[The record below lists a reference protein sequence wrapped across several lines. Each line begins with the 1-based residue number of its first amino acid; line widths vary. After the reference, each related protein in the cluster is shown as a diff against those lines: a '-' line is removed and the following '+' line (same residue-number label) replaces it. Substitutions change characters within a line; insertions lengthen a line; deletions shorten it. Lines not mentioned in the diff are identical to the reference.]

1 MHDEPMPPGLPGTP
15 QTAPAQAEPP
25 LDLLIVGAGL
35 AGVGAAAEF
44 LKRLPG
50 RRIAV
55 LESRADLGGTWDL
68 FRYPGVRSDSD
79 MFTFGYRIRPWRG
92 LVSMVDGTSIREY
105 VRATAV
111 ELGVLPLIRFN
122 RRVTH
127 LAWSSAEALWTVTVH
142 ETQPGDERGAA
153 VGPTQTI
160 RARFVHLCTGYYH
173 YAEGYRPEFP
183 GETDFRGRFVHPQ
196 RWPQDLDHS
205 GKRIVVIGSGATAV
219 TLVPE
224 LAKTAAHVTQLQR
237 SPTYVVSQPAE
248 DRIAR
253 ALSSLL
259 PAPLL
264 FPLVRWK
271 NILYAVGSF
280 ALSRWKPQLVARQIV
295 AMARA
300 KLPPGY
306 DVSRHFKPAYGPWDQ
321 RVCVVPDGDLFKAIS
336 RGSASIVTD
345 TIERFLPEGI
355 RLASGATL
363 PADIVVTATGLRV
376 VALGGAAVTVD
387 GAPVALRDTM
397 IHRGAML
404 SGLPNLVLTI
414 GYTNASWTLRADL
427 IAQYVVRLVKRLAQ
441 KQADYVVAERDP
453 TVAERPMIDFS
464 SGYVQRALDALPT
477 QGDRFPWRV
486 HQNYL
491 RDLIVTRYSRLA
503 DPALHFRRKKAAN

>member
-1 MHDEPMPPGLPGTP
+1 MPG
-15 QTAPAQAEPP
+15 Q
-25 LDLLIVGAGL
+25 
-35 AGVGAAAEF
+35 
-44 LKRLPG
+44 
-50 RRIAV
+50 RIAV

-153 VGPTQTI
+153 AGPAQTM

-183 GETDFRGRFVHPQ
+183 GEADFRGRFVHPQ
-196 RWPQDLDHS
+196 RWPRDLDHS

-237 SPTYVVSQPAE
+237 SPTYIVSQPAE

-280 ALSRWKPQLVARQIV
+280 ALSRWKPQVVAGQII
-295 AMARA
+295 AMAKA
-300 KLPPGY
+300 ELPPGY
-306 DVSRHFKPAYGPWDQ
+306 DVSRHFKPTYGPWDQ

-355 RLASGATL
+355 RLTSGATL
-363 PADIVVTATGLRV
+363 PADIVVTATGLKV

-387 GAPVALRDTM
+387 GVPVALRD
-397 IHRGAML
+397 
-404 SGLPNLVLTI
+404 
-414 GYTNASWTLRADL
+414 DL
-427 IAQYVVRLVKRLAQ
+427 IAQYVVRLVKRLD
-441 KQADYVVAERDP
+441 KKKTDYVVAERDP
-453 TVAERPMIDFS
+453 TVAERPLLDFS

-491 RDLIVTRYSRLA
+491 RDLIVTRYSRLEA
-503 DPALHFRRKKAAN
+503 PALHFRRKKGAN

>member
-1 MHDEPMPPGLPGTP
+1 MAFDPRLIDDLARRLAGSVPESVVALRRDLEQNFKGVLSGGL
-15 QTAPAQAEPP
+15 AK
-25 LDLLIVGAGL
+25 LDLVTREEFD
-35 AGVGAAAEF
+35 VQAAV
-44 LKRLPG
+44 LKRTRAKLAALEK
-50 RRIAV
+50 RIAV

-68 FRYPGVRSDSD
+68 FRYPGARSDSD

-153 VGPTQTI
+153 AGPAQTI

-183 GETDFRGRFVHPQ
+183 GEADFRGRFVHPQ

-253 ALSSLL
+253 SLSSLL

-271 NILYAVGSF
+271 NILYAVGF
-280 ALSRWKPQLVARQIV
+280 ERHKL
-295 AMARA
+295 ARA
-300 KLPPGY
+300 Q
-306 DVSRHFKPAYGPWDQ
+306 A
-321 RVCVVPDGDLFKAIS
+321 
-336 RGSASIVTD
+336 
-345 TIERFLPEGI
+345 
-355 RLASGATL
+355 LAK
-363 PADIVVTATGLRV
+363 
-376 VALGGAAVTVD
+376 
-387 GAPVALRDTM
+387 
-397 IHRGAML
+397 RGARL
-404 SGLPNLVLTI
+404 TLLVDS
-414 GYTNASWTLRADL
+414 AEA
-427 IAQYVVRLVKRLAQ
+427 VR
-441 KQADYVVAERDP
+441 
-453 TVAERPMIDFS
+453 
-464 SGYVQRALDALPT
+464 
-477 QGDRFPWRV
+477 
-486 HQNYL
+486 
-491 RDLIVTRYSRLA
+491 
-503 DPALHFRRKKAAN
+503 